1 MKLCRACAS
10 ETATPQCASCGE
22 EQPLEHAELSQ
33 LSIAHLDCDAFYA
46 SIEKR
51 DDPSL
56 QPFPVIVGGGKRG
69 VVSTCCYVARAYG
82 VRSAMPMFKALQL
95 CPQAKVV
102 HGDMRKYVDEGRAI
116 RRMME
121 NLTPQ
126 VQPLSIDEAF
136 MDLTG
141 TEALHGGVP
150 AQSLIKLQNK
160 IWQERNLTVSIGLS
174 FNKFLAKTASDL
186 DKPRGFS
193 VIGRAEALAF
203 LESRSVGTLPGVGPA
218 GATALERNGLKTIG
232 DIRHVG
238 PQRMRALYGDWG
250 AHLFAL
256 SMADDPRKVDPN
268 GERKSISSETTFF
281 EDVAEIEALEDI
293 LWPLCE
299 KVAAR
304 CRASESSG
312 LTLTLKLKDAKFKIV
327 TRRRQLPEPTLLAAR
342 IFSAARELL
351 QAEADGKTKYRLIG
365 VGLSDFSDAAAA
377 DKGDMLDTETPKR
390 AAAEAAIAKARQKF
404 GRDAVLTGRGLKVHR
419 DDEPEE
425 IDEEGD

>member
-1 MKLCRACAS
+1 MLFCRVCATES
-10 ETATPQCASCGE
+10 ETPRCAKCGE
-22 EQPLEHAELSQ
+22 EQSVEHTELRA

-56 QPFPVIVGGGKRG
+56 QPHPVIVGGGKRG

-82 VRSAMPMFKALQL
+82 VRSAMPMFKALKL

-102 HGDMRKYVDEGRAI
+102 HGDMRKYVEEGRII
-116 RRMME
+116 RRMMQD
-121 NLTPQ
+121 LTPQ
-126 VQPLSIDEAF
+126 VEPLSIDEAF
-136 MDLTG
+136 MDLSG
-141 TEALHGGVP
+141 TEALHGGAP

-160 IWQERNLTVSIGLS
+160 IWSERQLTVSIGLS

-203 LESRSVGTLPGVGPA
+203 LESRVVGTLPGVGPA
-218 GATALERNGLKTIG
+218 GATALERHGLKRIG
-232 DIRHVG
+232 DIRAAG

-256 SMADDPRKVDPN
+256 SMADDPRAVDPH

-281 EDVAEIEALEDI
+281 EDVSEIEALEDI

-304 CRASESSG
+304 CRASETAG
-312 LTLTLKLKDAKFKIV
+312 RTLTLKLKDSRFKII
-327 TRRRQLPEPTLLAAR
+327 TRRRQLPEPTLLASR
-342 IFSAARELL
+342 IFQHARELL
-351 QAEADGKTKYRLIG
+351 VGDADGKIKYRLIG
-365 VGLSDFSDAAAA
+365 LGLSDFSAAADA

-390 AAAEAAIAKARQKF
+390 AAAEAAIAKARGKF
-404 GRDAVLTGRGLKVHR
+404 GKDAVQTGRALKAQH
-419 DDEPEE
+419 DDE
-425 IDEEGD
+425 

>member
-1 MKLCRACAS
+1 MRLCRACAA
-10 ETATPQCASCGE
+10 EIVTPRCSNCGE
-22 EQPLEHAELSQ
+22 DLPLEHAELGA
-33 LSIAHLDCDAFYA
+33 LAIAHLDCDAFYA

-56 QPFPVIVGGGKRG
+56 QPHPVIVGGGKRG
-69 VVSTCCYVARAYG
+69 VVSTCCYLARAYG
-82 VRSAMPMFKALQL
+82 VRSAMPMFKALKL

-102 HGDMRKYVDEGRAI
+102 HGDMRKYVDEGRII

-121 NLTPQ
+121 DLTPL

-141 TEALHGGVP
+141 TEALHGGFP

-160 IWQERNLTVSIGLS
+160 IWEERRLTVSIGLS

-193 VIGRAEALAF
+193 VIGRSEALAF
-203 LESRSVGTLPGVGPA
+203 LESRSVSTLPGVGPA
-218 GATALERNGLKTIG
+218 GATALERNGLKKIG
-232 DIRHVG
+232 DIRAVG
-238 PQRMRALYGDWG
+238 PQRMRGLYGDWG

-281 EDVAEIEALEDI
+281 EDVSDIEALEDI

-304 CRASESSG
+304 CRASDTAG
-312 LTLTLKLKDAKFKIV
+312 LTLTLKLKDTKFKII
-327 TRRRQLPEPTLLAAR
+327 TRRRQLPEPTILASR
-342 IFSAARELL
+342 IFAHARELL
-351 QAEADGKTKYRLIG
+351 AGDADGKTKYRLIG
-365 VGLSDFSDAAAA
+365 VGLSDFAAAAAA
-377 DKGDMLDTETPKR
+377 DKGDMLDTQTPKR
-390 AAAEAAIAKARQKF
+390 AAAEAAIAKARGKF
-404 GRDAVLTGRGLKVHR
+404 GRDAVQTGRALKTQHE
-419 DDEPEE
+419 DE
-425 IDEEGD
+425 D

>member
-1 MKLCRACAS
+1 MMLCRACAS
-10 ETATPQCASCGE
+10 ETQTPTCTHCGE
-22 EQPLEHAELSQ
+22 EQPLEHAELNA

-56 QPFPVIVGGGKRG
+56 QPHPVIVGGGKRG

-82 VRSAMPMFKALQL
+82 VRSAMPMFKALAL

-102 HGDMRKYVDEGRAI
+102 HGEMAKYVEEGRII

-121 NLTPQ
+121 DLTPQ

-141 TEALHGGVP
+141 TEALHGGSP

-160 IWQERNLTVSIGLS
+160 IWEERRLTVSIGLS

-203 LESRSVGTLPGVGPA
+203 LESRSVSTLPGVGPA
-218 GATALERNGLKTIG
+218 GATALERNGLKKIG
-232 DIRHVG
+232 DIRTVG

-250 AHLFAL
+250 AQLFAL

-268 GERKSISSETTFF
+268 GERKSISAETTFF
-281 EDVAEIEALEDI
+281 EDVSALEQLEDI

-304 CRASESSG
+304 CRASDTSG
-312 LTLTLKLKDAKFKIV
+312 LTLTLKLKDTKFKII
-327 TRRRQLPEPTLLAAR
+327 TRRRQLPEPTLLASR
-342 IFSAARELL
+342 IFAAARELL
-351 QAEADGKTKYRLIG
+351 AGDADGRTKYRLIG
-365 VGLSDFSDAAAA
+365 VGLSDFADASVA
-377 DKGDMLDTETPKR
+377 DKGDMLDTETPRR
-390 AAAEAAIAKARQKF
+390 AAVEGAIAKARGKF
-404 GRDAVLTGRGLKVHR
+404 GRDAVQTGRALKVDR
-419 DDEPEE
+419 ESE
-425 IDEEGD
+425 

>member
-1 MKLCRACAS
+1 MMLCRACAS
-10 ETATPQCASCGE
+10 QTQAPRCAACGE
-22 EQPLEHAELSQ
+22 EQPLAHDELDT

-46 SIEKR
+46 AIEKR

-56 QPFPVIVGGGKRG
+56 QPHPVIVGGGRRG

-82 VRSAMPMFKALQL
+82 VRSAMPMFQALKL

-102 HGDMRKYVDEGRAI
+102 RGDMRKYVDEGRLI

-121 NLTPQ
+121 DLTPQ

-141 TEALHGGVP
+141 TEALHGGAP
-150 AQSLIKLQNK
+150 AQSLIRLQNR
-160 IWQERNLTVSIGLS
+160 IWEERRLTVSIGLS

-193 VIGRAEALAF
+193 VIGRAEALRF
-203 LESRSVGTLPGVGPA
+203 LETRSVATLPGVGPA
-218 GATALERNGLKTIG
+218 SAAALERNGLKKIG
-232 DIRHVG
+232 DIRALG

-256 SMADDPRKVDPN
+256 SMADDPRKVDPH
-268 GERKSISSETTFF
+268 GERKSISAETTFF
-281 EDVAEIEALEDI
+281 EDVADIETLEDI

-304 CRASESSG
+304 CRASDTAG
-312 LTLTLKLKDAKFKIV
+312 LTLTLKLKDARFKII
-327 TRRRQLPEPTLLAAR
+327 TRRRQLPEPTLLASR
-342 IFSAARELL
+342 IFAAARELL
-351 QAEADGKTKYRLIG
+351 AADADGKTKYRLIG

-377 DKGDMLDTETPKR
+377 DRGDMLDTATPRR
-390 AAAEAAIAKARQKF
+390 AAAEAAVAKARGKF
-404 GRDAVLTGRGLKVHR
+404 GSEAVQTGRALKLRH
-419 DDEPEE
+419 DDG
-425 IDEEGD
+425 DEG

>member
-1 MKLCRACAS
+1 LILCRACAS
-10 ETATPQCASCGE
+10 ETPSPRCTQCGE
-22 EQPLEHAELSQ
+22 EQPLEHAELST

-56 QPFPVIVGGGKRG
+56 EPHPVIVGGGKRG

-82 VRSAMPMFKALQL
+82 VRSAMPMFKALKL

-102 HGDMRKYVDEGRAI
+102 HGDMQKYVNEGRRI

-121 NLTPQ
+121 DLTPQ

-136 MDLTG
+136 MDLSG
-141 TEALHGGVP
+141 TEALHGGLP
-150 AQSLIKLQNK
+150 AQSLIKLQNR
-160 IWQERNLTVSIGLS
+160 IWEETQLTVSIGLS

-193 VIGRAEALAF
+193 VIGRGEALAF
-203 LESRSVGTLPGVGPA
+203 LESRSVSTLPGVGPA
-218 GATALERNGLKTIG
+218 GASALERNNLKRIG
-232 DIRHVG
+232 DIRAAG
-238 PQRMRALYGDWG
+238 PQRMRGLYGDWG

-268 GERKSISSETTFF
+268 GERKSISAETTFS

-299 KVAAR
+299 KVATR
-304 CRASESSG
+304 CRASETAG
-312 LTLTLKLKDAKFKIV
+312 LTLTLKLKDTKFKII
-327 TRRRQLPEPTLLAAR
+327 TRRRQLPEPTLLASR
-342 IFSAARELL
+342 IFSHARELL
-351 QAEADGKTKYRLIG
+351 QADADGRTKFRLIG
-365 VGLSDFSDAAAA
+365 VGLSDFSDAAVA

-390 AAAEAAIAKARQKF
+390 AVVEAAVAKARDKF
-404 GRDAVLTGRGLKVHR
+404 GKGAVQTGRALKTSFE
-419 DDEPEE
+419 DDE
-425 IDEEGD
+425 

>member
-1 MKLCRACAS
+1 MILCRACAR
-10 ETATPQCASCGE
+10 EVTAARCVCGE
-22 EQPLEHAELSQ
+22 DQPLAHGELQ
-33 LSIAHLDCDAFYA
+33 ALAIAHLDCDAFYA

-56 QPFPVIVGGGKRG
+56 MPHPVIVGGGKRG

-82 VRSAMPMFKALQL
+82 VRSAMPMFKALKL

-102 HGDMRKYVDEGRAI
+102 HGDMRKYVEEGRII

-121 NLTPQ
+121 DLTPQ

-141 TEALHGGVP
+141 TEALHGGLP

-160 IWQERNLTVSIGLS
+160 VWEERQLTVSIGLS

-193 VIGRAEALAF
+193 VIGREEALTF
-203 LESRSVGTLPGVGPA
+203 LETRSVGTLPGVGPA
-218 GATALERNGLKTIG
+218 GATALERNGLKKIG
-232 DIRHVG
+232 DIRTVG

-256 SMADDPRKVDPN
+256 SMADDPRKVDPH

-281 EDVAEIEALEDI
+281 EDISDIEQLEDI

-299 KVAAR
+299 KVATR
-304 CRASESSG
+304 CRASDTAG
-312 LTLTLKLKDAKFKIV
+312 LTLMLKLKDSRFKII
-327 TRRRQLPEPTLLAAR
+327 TRRRQLPEPTLLASR
-342 IFSAARELL
+342 IFGHARELL
-351 QAEADGKTKYRLIG
+351 HAEVSGKSKYRLIG

-377 DKGDMLDTETPKR
+377 DKGDMLDTQTPKR
-390 AAAEAAIAKARQKF
+390 AAAEAAIAKARGKF
-404 GRDAVLTGRGLKVHR
+404 GRDAVQTGRALKAQAEDE
-419 DDEPEE
+419 DDE
-425 IDEEGD
+425 

>member
-1 MKLCRACAS
+1 MMLCRACAS
-10 ETATPQCASCGE
+10 ETLTPHCSHCGE
-22 EQPLEHAELSQ
+22 ERPLEHAELST

-102 HGDMRKYVDEGRAI
+102 HGEMRKYVDEGRII

-121 NLTPQ
+121 DLTPQ

-141 TEALHGGVP
+141 TEALHGGTP

-160 IWQERNLTVSIGLS
+160 IWEERNLTVSIGLS

-193 VIGRAEALAF
+193 VIGRGEALDF
-203 LESRSVGTLPGVGPA
+203 LEPRSVGTLPGVGPA
-218 GATALERNGLKTIG
+218 GATALERNGLKKIG

-256 SMADDPRKVDPN
+256 SMADDPRTVDPN

-281 EDVAEIEALEDI
+281 EDVSDIETLEDI

-299 KVAAR
+299 KVATR

-312 LTLTLKLKDAKFKIV
+312 LTLTLKLKDTKFKII

-365 VGLSDFSDAAAA
+365 VGLSDFSDAAVA

-404 GRDAVLTGRGLKVHR
+404 GRDAVVTGRGLKVQR

-425 IDEEGD
+425 IDEEDD

>member
-1 MKLCRACAS
+1 MCRACAL
-10 ETATPQCASCGE
+10 ETTAPRCSNCGE
-22 EQPLEHAELSQ
+22 ERPLAHAELCE

-56 QPFPVIVGGGKRG
+56 QPFPVIVGGGRRG

-102 HGDMRKYVDEGRAI
+102 HGNMSKYVDEGRAI

-121 NLTPQ
+121 DLTPQ

-141 TEALHGGVP
+141 TEALHGGTP

-160 IWQERNLTVSIGLS
+160 IWEERNLTVSIGLS

-193 VIGRAEALAF
+193 VIGRGEALEF

-218 GATALERNGLKTIG
+218 GATALERNGLKKIG

-281 EDVAEIEALEDI
+281 EDVSDIEALEDI

-299 KVAAR
+299 KVATR

-312 LTLTLKLKDAKFKIV
+312 LTLTLKLKDSKFKII

-342 IFSAARELL
+342 IFAAARELL

-365 VGLSDFSDAAAA
+365 VGLSDFSDAAVA
-377 DKGDMLDTETPKR
+377 DKGDMLDTDTPKR

-404 GRDAVLTGRGLKVHR
+404 GRDAVLTGRGLKVQR

-425 IDEEGD
+425 IDEED